1 MTPHYD
7 PEKGKLLRETAKEVP
22 ALQAELKL
30 GLAEAQETGNLE
42 RARDAFA
49 ALQAP
54 MKLLETLRQE
64 LGPAGLFA
72 AKYGVEIESDHSIS
86 FVILGGV
93 SRLEI
98 IEEAHG
104 LVKDRNLIYPPDLEK
119 WRKDPKFTEKAT
131 KSERFFIDGHVPNS
145 VNKTRQE
152 QEQYVKDQGKRHSL
166 KVELPTLEDLAV
178 AFSLFYVANEGQSLF
193 GRGWAVRADG
203 GTLDFHSY
211 GLVVS
216 DFYGDSRSSGLVA
229 VSARALPESKKL
241 DSWFLDS
248 WVRRFLAPAQRG
260 LGFGFLEKS
269 E

>member
-7 PEKGKLLRETAKEVP
+7 PEKGKLLRETFKNTS

-30 GLAEAQETGNLE
+30 GLAEAQETGNPE

-49 ALQAP
+49 ALKAP

-86 FVILGGV
+86 FVIPRGV

-104 LVKDRNLIYPPDLEK
+104 LVKDRNLIYPNQLEN

-145 VNKTRQE
+145 VDKTRKQQE
-152 QEQYVKDQGKRHSL
+152 RYVKDQGKRHSL

-178 AFSLFYVANEGQSLF
+178 AFSLFYVANDGQSMI
-193 GRGWAVRADG
+193 GRAWMVRAEGGSLYFDG
-203 GTLDFHSY
+203 Y
-211 GLVVS
+211 GLVVYDRIDGGNCVS
-216 DFYGDSRSSGLVA
+216 NVA
-229 VSARALPESKKL
+229 VSARALPE
-241 DSWFLDS
+241 
-248 WVRRFLAPAQRG
+248 
-260 LGFGFLEKS
+260 
-269 E
+269 

>member
-49 ALQAP
+49 ALKAP

-72 AKYGVEIESDHSIS
+72 AQYGVEIESDHSIS
-86 FVILGGV
+86 FVIPRGV

-104 LVKDRNLIYPPDLEK
+104 LVKDRDLIFPYRLEK
-119 WRKDPKFTEKAT
+119 WREDPKFTEKAT

-145 VNKTRQE
+145 ESKTRQE

-193 GRGWAVRADG
+193 GRAWTVRAAG
-203 GTLDFHSY
+203 GTLYFFSG
-211 GLVVS
+211 GLFVN
-216 DFYGDSRSSGLVA
+216 DIGGDSSVGHVA
-229 VSARALPESKKL
+229 VSARALPE
-241 DSWFLDS
+241 
-248 WVRRFLAPAQRG
+248 
-260 LGFGFLEKS
+260 
-269 E
+269 